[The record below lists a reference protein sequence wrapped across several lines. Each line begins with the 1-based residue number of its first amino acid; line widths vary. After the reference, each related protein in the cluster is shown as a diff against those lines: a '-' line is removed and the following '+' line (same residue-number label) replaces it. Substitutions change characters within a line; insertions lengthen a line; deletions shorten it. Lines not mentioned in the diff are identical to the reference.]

1 VCSIHFFLFVF
12 VTTPKAASGY
22 PVPIMRLLNTSTF
35 ELHQFFGDKIP
46 YYAILS
52 HTWGDDEVTFEDLQ
66 TGRGQKMAG
75 WKKIVGCCNQARDEG
90 WKYAVYL
97 FPNFLLT
104 EV

>member
-1 VCSIHFFLFVF
+1 
-12 VTTPKAASGY
+12 
-22 PVPIMRLLNTSTF
+22 MRLLNTTTF

-66 TGRGQKMAG
+66 AGRGQKMAG

-90 WKYAVYL
+90 WEYAVYL
-97 FPNFLLT
+97 FPNFLLI
-104 EV
+104 VV

>member
-1 VCSIHFFLFVF
+1 
-12 VTTPKAASGY
+12 
-22 PVPIMRLLNTSTF
+22 MRLLNTTTF

-52 HTWGDDEVTFEDLQ
+52 HTWGDDEVTFEDLRA
-66 TGRGQKMAG
+66 GRGQKMVG

-90 WKYAVYL
+90 WEYAVCS
-97 FPNFLLT
+97 FPYFLLI